1 MKTRHLRLLFCGV
14 LFGTLIACFA
24 DLAVSDLNQL
34 GAIIPSSGREERVH
48 LLKDLRLPATKNLD
62 PTFSELLELV
72 NRQLAAKKA
81 AFRISVHV
89 NQGALAWWEAARKMT
104 LSESYE
110 MRSANAEKR
119 RDYLQA
125 ASGWDIVNLVSLGW
139 GTPDP
144 LFFKTAIVLSPEVGA
159 LPSTLK
165 EHLPI
170 RTDGAK

>member
-1 MKTRHLRLLFCGV
+1 
-14 LFGTLIACFA
+14 
-24 DLAVSDLNQL
+24 
-34 GAIIPSSGREERVH
+34 
-48 LLKDLRLPATKNLD
+48 
-62 PTFSELLELV
+62 
-72 NRQLAAKKA
+72 
-81 AFRISVHV
+81 
-89 NQGALAWWEAARKMT
+89 MT